1 MKKIFAKIGVQDLN
15 SGFVQHVAHA
25 LVWSSGGW
33 GGVITFLAIIIHGP
47 LNLVPLFTCC
57 TCSRMVI
64 GGVGGCD
71 NVLGNYY
78 TWPTELGAVV
88 HMLHML
94 SYGHRGGGGV

>member
-1 MKKIFAKIGVQDLN
+1 M
-15 SGFVQHVAHA
+15 
-25 LVWSSGGW
+25 
-33 GGVITFLAIIIHGP
+33 
-47 LNLVPLFTCC
+47 PLFTCC
-57 TCSRMVI
+57 TCSRIVI
-64 GGVGGCD
+64 GGVGGCDNVLDEYYTWPTELVAVVNMLHMLSYGHQGVGGCD